1 MKKAIE
7 FSGSRGAG
15 KSPRGAV
22 RLHRQNILSLI
33 QSYGLKFPNEQ
44 QTLQRLYRF
53 VSSNPHC
60 FERQLLVG
68 HITGSAWIVDRG
80 FEKTLLTHHK
90 KLDKWLQPGGH
101 ADGVTN
107 VAEVAMREAQEESG
121 LSDLVLVDP
130 GMFDIDVHLIPA
142 RLEEPA
148 HYHFDCRFLI
158 CCHGDESYV
167 VSNESHDLAWV
178 RLTDIERYTNEAS
191 IMRMVEKTVL
201 LKKLI

>member
-1 MKKAIE
+1 M
-7 FSGSRGAG
+7 
-15 KSPRGAV
+15 
-22 RLHRQNILSLI
+22 HRQNILSLI
-33 QSYGLKFPNEQ
+33 QSYELKFPNEQ

-68 HITGSAWIVDRG
+68 HITGSAWIVDKG
-80 FEKTLLTHHK
+80 YEKILLTHHK

-178 RLTDIERYTNEAS
+178 PLADIRKYTEEVS
-191 IMRMVEKTVL
+191 IIRMVEKTAELRKGYVL
-201 LKKLI
+201 GIDKK